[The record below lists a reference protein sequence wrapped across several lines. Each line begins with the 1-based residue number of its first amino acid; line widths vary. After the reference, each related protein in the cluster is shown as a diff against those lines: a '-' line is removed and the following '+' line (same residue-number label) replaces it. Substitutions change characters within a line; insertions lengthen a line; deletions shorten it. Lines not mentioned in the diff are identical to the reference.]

1 MEQKRLLTEEDLA
14 ERWQC
19 SKQTITKAVK
29 KGTLKPCPG
38 LLNEV
43 NFKRVRFDP
52 DYIESLEVTPGT
64 DIETQLKERE
74 NRKIKR
80 EVERLTKERDEA
92 RAIIQRIVGIGFT
105 AISDT
110 QLDLITKGGSSR
122 VR

>member
-29 KGTLKPCPG
+29 VGRLKPCPG